1 MATRGESLDLAAD
14 LKKNGPRPIYA
25 IDGEERVLVDEAVE
39 LLKTTALDA
48 RSRDF
53 NFDAFSGKQAGL
65 TKVLD
70 AAQMLP
76 AFAPR
81 RMVMV
86 QGADAMFGDEADAQ
100 MLAYL
105 ERPNPTTVLVLIAE
119 KFDART
125 KVYKAF
131 QKAGVAFRFGRPS
144 ERDMPDRVRARA
156 KLMGVAIDETGIRAL
171 CHAVG
176 TELGAASQALEVLG
190 LYAKD
195 RTIQAADVEAV
206 VQVTKEE
213 SIFELTDAVGSGDRG
228 RALSGLHQLIAI
240 GRQHPLPILAMIARH
255 FRNLLKARAALDA
268 GVSRD
273 QIQALVGVPPFVVDK
288 LLRQARNQPLVVWAR
303 ALEHIGQ
310 ADRALKGGALDGHR
324 AMERLVLALMGPPP
338 GSLAPRPGLR

>member
-1 MATRGESLDLAAD
+1 MATRSEGPDLRSDLAR
-14 LKKNGPRPIYA
+14 NGPRPIYVL
-25 IDGEERVLVDEAVE
+25 DGDERVLVDEAVE
-39 LLKTTALDA
+39 LLKEKALDP

-65 TKVLD
+65 TRVLD
-70 AAQMLP
+70 AAQTLP

-81 RMVMV
+81 RMVLV
-86 QGADAMFGDEADAQ
+86 QGADALFGDDDTA

-105 ERPNPTTVLVLIAE
+105 ERPNPTTVLVLVAE

-125 KVYKAF
+125 KIYKAF

-144 ERDMPDRVRARA
+144 EREMPDRVRARA
-156 KLMGVAIDETGIRAL
+156 KAMGVAIDELGIRAL

-176 TELGAASQALEVLG
+176 TELGTASQALEVLG
-190 LYAKD
+190 LYAKG
-195 RTIQAADVEAV
+195 RTITGADVEVV

-213 SIFELTDAVGSGDRG
+213 SIFELTDAVGGGDRG
-228 RALSGLHQLIAI
+228 RALLGLHQLIAV

-255 FRNLLKARAALDA
+255 FRNLLKARAALDSGA
-268 GVSRD
+268 GRD
-273 QIQALVGVPPFVVDK
+273 EIQALVGVPPFVVDK
-288 LLRQARNQPLVVWAR
+288 LLRQARTQPLAAWAQ

-324 AMERLVLALMGPPP
+324 VLERLVLALIGPSPG